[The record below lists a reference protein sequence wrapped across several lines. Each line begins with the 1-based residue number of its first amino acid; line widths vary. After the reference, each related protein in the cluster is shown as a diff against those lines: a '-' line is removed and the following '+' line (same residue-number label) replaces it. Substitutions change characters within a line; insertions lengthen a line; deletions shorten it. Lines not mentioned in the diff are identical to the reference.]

1 MKKGASLFLF
11 LAVLIGSAPNVSPCS
26 CRDQSE
32 REKFRTADYVFVG
45 QALEIADSN
54 LEYFLYAV
62 KFKVEK
68 QWKGSR
74 TPEQIVNFDFDTPG
88 MCGDLNLEKGK
99 RYLIYAY
106 RKKEGLVSYNDCGPN
121 LKIEHATASM
131 KRLDNPM
138 YRVWS
143 RLYPLRVRQKN

>member
-1 MKKGASLFLF
+1 MLAQRMKKSASLFLF

-54 LEYFLYAV
+54 LEYFIYAV
-62 KFKVEK
+62 KFRVEK

-74 TPEQIVNFDFDTPG
+74 TSEQIVNFDFDTPG

-99 RYLIYAY
+99 RYLVYAY
-106 RKKEGLVSYNDCGPN
+106 RKKEGLVSYTDCGPN
-121 LKIEHATASM
+121 LKIEHAADSM
-131 KRLDNPM
+131 KKLDNPM

-143 RLYPLRVRQKN
+143 RLYPL

>member
-1 MKKGASLFLF
+1 MKKSVSLFLF
-11 LAVLIGSAPNVSPCS
+11 LTVLIGSAPSVHPCS
-26 CRDQSE
+26 CRGQSE
-32 REKFRTADYVFVG
+32 REKFRTADYVFIG

-54 LEYFLYAV
+54 LEYFVYAV

-74 TPEQIVNFDFDTPG
+74 KPEQIVNFDFDTPG

-99 RYLIYAY
+99 RYLVYAY
-106 RKKEGLVSYNDCGPN
+106 RKKEGLVSYTDCGPN

-131 KRLDNPM
+131 KKLNNPM

-143 RLYPLRVRQKN
+143 RLYPL